1 MSHDQVIEF
10 KQAYHRCSLWMLLGK
25 KPPQNSKKVFFP
37 LVPGWSLSL
46 SVSLSMVTR
55 KAFLDL
61 QILRPPF

>member
-46 SVSLSMVTR
+46 SVSESLLHGASASLVQG
-55 KAFLDL
+55 KELK
-61 QILRPPF
+61 